1 MLVVVLELLRLVD
14 LICLQDVAGIQV
26 RYQSVHGI
34 SLLLLLL
41 MMEIVVVVACIVQL
55 LLEDSIPVS

>member
-1 MLVVVLELLRLVD
+1 MLVIVLELLRLVD

-26 RYQSVHGI
+26 RYQSVHAI
-34 SLLLLLL
+34 SMLLLL
-41 MMEIVVVVACIVQL
+41 MMEIVVVVTCIVQL